1 MFFEGQD
8 LVRKELVKWF
18 PSTDF
23 AWTDNIFLEGKKD
36 ENEHEEEGQSEE
48 NSIDWVFIRNV
59 VDIEILM

>member
-36 ENEHEEEGQSEE
+36 ENEHEEEG
-48 NSIDWVFIRNV
+48 
-59 VDIEILM
+59 